1 MLPSYLYK
9 NGFLLRSDI
18 IQENNRLLI
27 DNRKNEPSKDDRAGS
42 CRQQLGAAGVFE
54 SDLIYLLDY
63 KVIFMEIKIQGDSL
77 SLIEQFGGAIE
88 GFYYSGTSLN
98 PHAPVAQK
106 TADQR

>member
-27 DNRKNEPSKDDRAGS
+27 DNRKNELSKDDRAGS

-63 KVIFMEIKIQGDSL
+63 KVIFMEIKIQSDR
-77 SLIEQFGGAIE
+77 AIWR
-88 GFYYSGTSLN
+88 GVYYSGTSLSVY
-98 PHAPVAQK
+98 PL
-106 TADQR
+106 TR